1 VFLEAFDQLLGRRLL
16 LGLAQAFSA
25 LANELAQV
33 LAFGLGIRHGDSW
46 AKVGWRYLA
55 RGRRDEKPMAPPA
68 GAAPEVGCQERW
80 GREPLRI
87 WCLRKTATM
96 AASASAMG

>member
-1 VFLEAFDQLLGRRLL
+1 MRLAARDAGVFLEAFDQLLGRRLL

-46 AKVGWRYLA
+46 AKVGWRYLSK
-55 RGRRDEKPMAPPA
+55 GPM
-68 GAAPEVGCQERW
+68 G
-80 GREPLRI
+80 
-87 WCLRKTATM
+87 
-96 AASASAMG
+96 